1 MRPSVKAAKS
11 IARRLSVRLCP
22 VPTIYSKSES
32 RRNFKFGTDMT
43 LDTSNRESKF
53 EVKRSSV
60 KVTVNENA
68 KKSHKFVHVSCSFL
82 FASETQVGPVQYNIL
97 VTCDS
102 TNATKVSSVIN
113 FKSE

>member
-68 KKSHKFVHVSCSFL
+68 KNRINSCMCLVHFYSLQKLKSAQFNITYLLHVTAQML
-82 FASETQVGPVQYNIL
+82 P
-97 VTCDS
+97 
-102 TNATKVSSVIN
+102 K
-113 FKSE
+113 